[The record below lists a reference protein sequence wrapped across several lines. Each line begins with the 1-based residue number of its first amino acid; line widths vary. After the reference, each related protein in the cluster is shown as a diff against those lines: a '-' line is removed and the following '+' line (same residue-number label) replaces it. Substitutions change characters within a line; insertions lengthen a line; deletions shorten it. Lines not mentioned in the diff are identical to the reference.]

1 MGIAALVLGIIGV
14 LGCCTFIFSVLAI
27 VFGYLGIKRANDGLA
42 TNKGMATAGLAL
54 GVVGVLIA
62 VVYWILIVTGNGSFN
77 FST

>member
-1 MGIAALVLGIIGV
+1 MLGIIGV